1 MIRVIGLGDN
11 VVDCNYTTKVIY
23 PGGNSYNFAVMAKRL
38 GYDSAYAGVIGN
50 DWQADEIIALLERE
64 NVDISHCHYESGETG
79 VCGIHLTNGDR
90 TIVEENDAGVVKA
103 KPYQVTEEE
112 IEYLRQFDLYYNCIF
127 FRKRFSNRRFGKI
140 SKEMCE

>member
-50 DWQADEIIALLERE
+50 DWQADEL
-64 NVDISHCHYESGETG
+64 
-79 VCGIHLTNGDR
+79 
-90 TIVEENDAGVVKA
+90 
-103 KPYQVTEEE
+103 
-112 IEYLRQFDLYYNCIF
+112 
-127 FRKRFSNRRFGKI
+127 
-140 SKEMCE
+140 